1 MQLTGVQSL
10 CWEYDSVKFVLKQKE
25 LRIKHW
31 AVQPAEL
38 SRPFGVPKTGGV
50 STGSQFSFLVKTKM
64 KCEKLVKIKKIKHL
78 NMFDQNNY
86 LSEVPK
92 YVLSERVTTACWRQF
107 GVKTHQ
113 RQVWKAGKKECEKEF
128 TEWKYTNEEPKE

>member
-1 MQLTGVQSL
+1 MESKVCAESTI
-10 CWEYDSVKFVLKQKE
+10 SVKFVLKQKE
-25 LRIKHW
+25 LRIKRW

-64 KCEKLVKIKKIKHL
+64 KCEKLVKIKKIKHS

-92 YVLSERVTTACWRQF
+92 YVLSKRVTTACWRQF
-107 GVKTHQ
+107 EVKTHQ
-113 RQVWKAGKKECEKEF
+113 RQV
-128 TEWKYTNEEPKE
+128 